1 VLLYII
7 DSEEQMMRKFRD
19 NVWTSGDG
27 YWSGVS
33 KQVSVTGIDIA
44 YLNREENFAELRI
57 YFDRRTWITER
68 HGLIYTDK
76 GFLKEFR
83 DALVAAGYTV
93 SAAKDVEYSEQGMQA
108 DDYVSCDVGKK
119 FLTEWFKGEAA

>member
-1 VLLYII
+1 
-7 DSEEQMMRKFRD
+7 MRKFRD

-27 YWSGVS
+27 LWSGVS
-33 KQVSVTGIDIA
+33 KRVSITGVDIG
-44 YLNREENFAELRI
+44 YLDEEANFGELRV

-68 HGLIYTDK
+68 HGLIYTDT

-83 DALVAAGYTV
+83 ASLMAAGF
-93 SAAKDVEYSEQGMQA
+93 SKAAVDDITYSKQGMQR

-119 FLTEWFKGEAA
+119 FINHWYEEGNLRHSVG

>member
-1 VLLYII
+1 
-7 DSEEQMMRKFRD
+7 MRQFRD

-27 YWSGVS
+27 LWSGVS
-33 KQVSVTGIDIA
+33 KRVSITGLDVQYI
-44 YLNREENFAELRI
+44 NREHTFGELRV

-83 DALVAAGYTV
+83 ASLMAAGF
-93 SAAKDVEYSEQGMQA
+93 SEAAAKDVTYSEQGMQR
-108 DDYVSCDVGKK
+108 DEYVSCDVGEK
-119 FLTEWFKGEAA
+119 FLNQWLMEKAAA